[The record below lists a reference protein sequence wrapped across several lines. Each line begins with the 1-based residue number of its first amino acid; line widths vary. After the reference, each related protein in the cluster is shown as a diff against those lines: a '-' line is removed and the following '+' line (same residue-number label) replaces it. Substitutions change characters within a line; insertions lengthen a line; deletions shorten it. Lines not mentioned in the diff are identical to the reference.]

1 MLTIY
6 MSNNMTKSYLFI
18 VGLVMST
25 SCFAVDITTSNGIHI
40 VANTI
45 SIDIK
50 TGTSTYEG
58 DVAVT
63 QDSMSFD
70 ADKITVHETN
80 KVLTKFIATG
90 SPVVFIN
97 QLATAYLAAVVL
109 QPKRRLLHRLS
120 CVSYCY
126 QEQAREFSGRE
137 MRRI

>member
-1 MLTIY
+1 MI
-6 MSNNMTKSYLFI
+6 KAYLFI
-18 VGLVMST
+18 IGLLMST

-80 KVLTKFIATG
+80 KILTKFIATG
-90 SPVVFIN
+90 TPVVFID
-97 QLATAYLAAVVL
+97 QLATSEGISQGEASQLVYTAEGNKVFL
-109 QPKRRLLHRLS
+109 
-120 CVSYCY
+120 
-126 QEQAREFSGRE
+126 EEFSLKDGAGNSTKGHQGTYLLKK
-137 MRRI
+137 